1 MREEMPQ
8 MDEINCATG
17 VRARRLSAC
26 CAAAAALVATFA
38 LGHAHAASPAGDASI
53 KQASSASA
61 EVVFR
66 ALALLGVRYRFGGN
80 TPELGLDCSG
90 LVKLVFQETVGMVLP
105 RRSDDMSR
113 YGQAI
118 PMPDLQPGDLV
129 YFNTMRLPF
138 SHVGIY
144 IGDRRFVH
152 APSSGGVVRVESMD
166 LDYWM
171 KRFDGARRLL
181 DSSAPQTERL
191 VLEAVSGTGAAGSP
205 QSSALAE
212 DRYPPGN

>member
-8 MDEINCATG
+8 MDENSCATG
-17 VRARRLSAC
+17 SRVRRRLAC
-26 CAAAAALVATFA
+26 VAAVLAIVSTTVCGRAEAAQ
-38 LGHAHAASPAGDASI
+38 PARQSDF
-53 KQASSASA
+53 KQAIDTSA

-80 TPELGLDCSG
+80 TPEAGLDCSG
-90 LVKLVFQETVGMVLP
+90 LVKLVFQETLGLVLP

-113 YGQAI
+113 YGQSVQ
-118 PMPDLQPGDLV
+118 MSDLQPGDLV

-171 KRFDGARRLL
+171 RRFDGARRLL
-181 DSSAPQTERL
+181 NSPAPETERL
-191 VLEAVSGTGAAGSP
+191 AFEAIPAAGSEASP
-205 QSSALAE
+205 Q
-212 DRYPPGN
+212 